1 MPNVTTL
8 NRNMKFG
15 QLADVKDTKAT
26 DAIFVKDG
34 EKIKGVDPIE
44 YLEEKLDPIYLDHDE
59 GATKMFAITMAI
71 VL

>member
-15 QLADVKDTKAT
+15 QLKDVDDTSST
-26 DAIFVKDG
+26 DAMLVKQG
-34 EKIKGVDPIE
+34 QKITNIDPIE
-44 YLEEKLDPIYLDHDE
+44 YLESKLDPIYLDHDE
-59 GATKMFAITMAI
+59 GATKCFAIAMAI

>member
-1 MPNVTTL
+1 
-8 NRNMKFG
+8 MKFG
-15 QLADVKDTKAT
+15 QMSDVETPKST

-34 EKIKGVDPIE
+34 EKIKGVDPLE

-59 GATKMFAITMAI
+59 GATKCFAIAMAI